1 MKIGLLLPRVL
12 EALRERGNSEKEIEE
27 MTPQTAFNEFCT
39 WEGMPGWGP
48 VLWQIR
54 DNIEIAYGGQKETPY
69 HETTDA
75 LETVGNMRVWIQD
88 ALLEL
93 LKNGP
98 TQKAFSRL
106 EEAKEMA
113 EVYEEANIPF

>member
-1 MKIGLLLPRVL
+1 MKIDLLLPRVL
-12 EALRERGNSEKEIEE
+12 EALRERGNSDKEIEA
-27 MTPQTAFNEFCT
+27 MTPQTAFNEFCM

-54 DNIEIAYGGQKETPY
+54 DNLEIAYNGGKEIPIQDTN
-69 HETTDA
+69 DA

-93 LKNGP
+93 RKNGP

-113 EVYEEANIPF
+113 EVYEDANIPF